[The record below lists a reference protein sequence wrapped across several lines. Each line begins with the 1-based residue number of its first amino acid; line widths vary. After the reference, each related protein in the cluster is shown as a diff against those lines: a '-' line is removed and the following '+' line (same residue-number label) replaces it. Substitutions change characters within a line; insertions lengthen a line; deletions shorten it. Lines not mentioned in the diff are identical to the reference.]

1 MIWSCGSCQLCCR
14 LLPVKS
20 LGKLASERCK
30 HQRFGKGC
38 AIYARRP
45 RECMVWNCRWLVDDD
60 TSPFGLRRPDHVHY
74 VIDVMPD
81 FVRVTEPSSG
91 RQEDQSVMQVW
102 VDPQFPEAHRDPA
115 LRAYMVHIAQ
125 TRGDPTLVR
134 WGNELAA
141 LIAPPALT
149 GNGEWVEFPAS
160 APVRDGSVGLEAALR
175 RAIGE
180 QTA

>member
-1 MIWSCGSCQLCCR
+1 
-14 LLPVKS
+14 
-20 LGKLASERCK
+20 
-30 HQRFGKGC
+30 
-38 AIYARRP
+38 
-45 RECMVWNCRWLVDDD
+45 MVWNCRWLVDDD

-125 TRGDPTLVR
+125 TRGDPRSCAGVM
-134 WGNELAA
+134 
-141 LIAPPALT
+141 
-149 GNGEWVEFPAS
+149 S
-160 APVRDGSVGLEAALR
+160 
-175 RAIGE
+175 
-180 QTA
+180 